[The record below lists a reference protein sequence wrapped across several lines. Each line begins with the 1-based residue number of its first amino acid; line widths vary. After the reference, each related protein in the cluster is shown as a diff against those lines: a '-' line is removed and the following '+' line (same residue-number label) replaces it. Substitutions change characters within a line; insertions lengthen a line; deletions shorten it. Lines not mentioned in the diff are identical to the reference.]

1 MGNCKYCGDKAG
13 FLRSKHGMCEVNYR
27 EGLRDM
33 RALAS
38 RAAASTGFNQATLY
52 ESLSAIAQRSWAG
65 ESDIQ
70 AAIVA
75 GWNQAVSESLADG
88 VLTHDEETRLRE
100 FRDGLALTREDTR
113 ASDARLEV
121 AFRDRLMLD
130 ARLAALAVSDA
141 KTHLHE
147 LSQMLE
153 GSGLSPGDQR
163 SLLVQAWETAVEGTL
178 EDGMLTLDEEAALVR
193 YLHHFDLS
201 AREADSNGAH
211 RNMIEAAVIREAAEG
226 LVPSRLDPNIQ
237 TPFNLMKSEE
247 LVWVFDG
254 AKYIETRTRRER
266 RGTSHGLSIRVARG
280 LYYRPSSFRSQAVEW
295 EETAHV
301 DTGVLGVTTKHIYF
315 HGPRKRFRVRY
326 DKIVSFEPYTDGIG
340 IMRDAQ
346 TAKPQSFATGDG
358 WFIYNLVTNL
368 ARR

>member
-1 MGNCKYCGDKAG
+1 VGNCKYCGDKAG

-130 ARLAALAVSDA
+130 ARLAALAVSGA
-141 KTHLHE
+141 ETHLHE
-147 LSQMLE
+147 LAKCYK
-153 GSGLSPGDQR
+153 GPGYPPATNAACWCWHGKRRWRARWKTGCSP
-163 SLLVQAWETAVEGTL
+163 W
-178 EDGMLTLDEEAALVR
+178 
-193 YLHHFDLS
+193 
-201 AREADSNGAH
+201 
-211 RNMIEAAVIREAAEG
+211 
-226 LVPSRLDPNIQ
+226 
-237 TPFNLMKSEE
+237 
-247 LVWVFDG
+247 
-254 AKYIETRTRRER
+254 TRKRPWC
-266 RGTSHGLSIRVARG
+266 GTSTTST
-280 LYYRPSSFRSQAVEW
+280 FR
-295 EETAHV
+295 
-301 DTGVLGVTTKHIYF
+301 TGTWT
-315 HGPRKRFRVRY
+315 
-326 DKIVSFEPYTDGIG
+326 
-340 IMRDAQ
+340 Q
-346 TAKPQSFATGDG
+346 TALIGT
-358 WFIYNLVTNL
+358 
-368 ARR
+368 

>member
-113 ASDARLEV
+113 ASDLPRPVDARLEV
-121 AFRDRLMLD
+121 AFRDRF
-130 ARLAALAVSDA
+130 A
-141 KTHLHE
+141 
-147 LSQMLE
+147 
-153 GSGLSPGDQR
+153 G
-163 SLLVQAWETAVEGTL
+163 
-178 EDGMLTLDEEAALVR
+178 
-193 YLHHFDLS
+193 
-201 AREADSNGAH
+201 
-211 RNMIEAAVIREAAEG
+211 
-226 LVPSRLDPNIQ
+226 
-237 TPFNLMKSEE
+237 
-247 LVWVFDG
+247 
-254 AKYIETRTRRER
+254 
-266 RGTSHGLSIRVARG
+266 
-280 LYYRPSSFRSQAVEW
+280 RPIGRA
-295 EETAHV
+295 
-301 DTGVLGVTTKHIYF
+301 G
-315 HGPRKRFRVRY
+315 RFRRQ
-326 DKIVSFEPYTDGIG
+326 DPSP
-340 IMRDAQ
+340 
-346 TAKPQSFATGDG
+346 
-358 WFIYNLVTNL
+358 
-368 ARR
+368 